1 MKTDHDVW
9 NVGEHRKLQIVM
21 LDGERRRRRES
32 VQGRDV
38 CDQRKM
44 RPMPQVKWNHF

>member
-21 LDGERRRRRES
+21 LGGERRRRES
-32 VQGRDV
+32 VQGCDV